1 MSARRS
7 KRVKQEAPVDTIKEE
22 TITDENLDNEIKDD
36 VNTSEELDDYE
47 RIRQENIQRN
57 LEFLDSIGIQ
67 DVKSDIHHHQQQQT
81 SSRKPASRGLK
92 RAAPSKGPTLP
103 PRRSGRVTI
112 ERLKKEIDDSVA
124 SGSMTPSQLE
134 EKRGVLEAMVA
145 DKAAATYT
153 APDNFEDHS
162 PKTRFDPG
170 PIPLLTPLNQPKA
183 AEDQDADW
191 GHGLLP
197 LLHTGGNLPELEL
210 EADCAAYRANLSSL
224 KVVESDVAK
233 VVPQRITSMIIH
245 PSRDRTLVVAGD
257 KQGHVG
263 FWNADEGNDVI
274 GGKAAVG
281 GEDGVYLFRPHVGS
295 ASALYASPRAPDS
308 LWSASYDG
316 TVRRTDIE
324 RQAFVES
331 YRTPGDYEE
340 VRIQDMAFNGS
351 SCEAAYLACST
362 GEVTV
367 LDTRSGQAGWTSQFH
382 DGKINSIQV
391 HPQHEHIL
399 VTASSGMGGYIAV
412 HDMRKIKA
420 NSLKLCQPLFTI
432 NRHSKSINAAYLSP
446 GSGQHLVAV
455 SLDNTV
461 SICHDILKHA
471 SSPVI
476 TTFNHD
482 NHTGRWLSTLKPSFD
497 PHVDHSAY
505 TSFLLG
511 SMAKPRRVELYT
523 LPSSSTKSVT
533 EFSVKKSEID
543 LRGEFLGSVC
553 SRNCFHPL
561 KKHVI
566 AGGNSSGKV
575 HLFR

>member
-7 KRVKQEAPVDTIKEE
+7 KRVKQETPEDTIKEE
-22 TITDENLDNEIKDD
+22 AIAEDTLGEETKEVENTAEQ
-36 VNTSEELDDYE
+36 LDDYE
-47 RIRQENIQRN
+47 KIRQENIQRN

-67 DVKSDIHHHQQQQT
+67 DVKSDIHLQQQPV
-81 SSRKPASRGLK
+81 RKPASRGLK
-92 RAAPSKGPTLP
+92 RATPSKGPTLP

-112 ERLKKEIDDSVA
+112 ERLKKEIDDSVV
-124 SGSMTPSQLE
+124 SGSMTASQLE

-145 DKAAATYT
+145 DKAASTYT
-153 APDNFEDHS
+153 APDNFDDHS
-162 PKTRFDPG
+162 PKTRFSPD

-183 AEDQDADW
+183 ADEQDSDW

-197 LLHTGGNLPELEL
+197 LMTADCKDAGLEL
-210 EADCAAYRANLSSL
+210 EEDCAAYRSKLSSL
-224 KVVESDVAK
+224 EVVENDVAK

-245 PSRDRTLVVAGD
+245 PSRDRTLVMAGD

-263 FWNADEGNDVI
+263 FWNADEGNNVI

-295 ASALYASPRAPDS
+295 ASALFVSPHAPHS
-308 LWSASYDG
+308 LWSSSYDG

-324 RQAFVES
+324 CQAFVEA
-331 YRTPGDYEE
+331 YRTPGEYEE
-340 VRIQDMAFNGS
+340 VRIQDMAFNGNS
-351 SCEAAYLACST
+351 SDAAYLACST

-367 LDTRSGQAGWTSQFH
+367 LDTRSGQAGWTAQFH

-399 VTASSGMGGYIAV
+399 VTASSGMNGYIAV

-420 NSLKLCQPLFTI
+420 DSSKLCQPLFSI

-461 SICHDILKHA
+461 SICHDIMSNA
-471 SSPVI
+471 SRPVI
-476 TTFNHD
+476 STFSHD

-497 PHVDHSAY
+497 PHVEHASF

-511 SMAKPRRVELYT
+511 SMAKPRRVEVYT
-523 LPSSSTKSVT
+523 LPSSSPKSVT

-553 SRNCFHPL
+553 SRNCFHPSQ
-561 KKHVI
+561 KHVI